1 MTNRREAARAAVEER
16 PAQTAIALRRQE
28 ERTALLRDV
37 TTRLDKQAPR
47 IEAYLAK
54 LQQGDSERFRMAV
67 LEAVAKTPA
76 LIECTPVS
84 IVQAALEAAALGLE
98 PTGILG
104 GAYMVPYKNHG
115 IREAKLI
122 VGYRGYID
130 LIHRAGAVK
139 SIEARVVYEGD
150 AFDVEFGTQKKI
162 RHVPYFVTGRE
173 QGDRRFVYWIAEVD
187 GETIFDV
194 LPMSTIEKA
203 RKASKAGDDG
213 PWVNWYDE
221 MAKKTAI
228 RRAVSILPI
237 SVYEARRAV
246 QLENEAEEEAEAIA
260 GSARGGS
267 GSDAQ
272 TARARAVAMLDGGSV
287 EDAAGQD
294 AAGAEQAPGDPATDE
309 SSGEDDA
316 RSGRRTGSED
326 DDAGLEAA
334 DEALEA
340 KLAEQERD
348 RG

>member
-1 MTNRREAARAAVEER
+1 MTNRRDAARSAVEER
-16 PAQTAIALRRQE
+16 PAQTAIAVRRQE
-28 ERTALLRDV
+28 EKLALLREV
-37 TTRLDKQAPR
+37 TERLDKQAPR

-67 LEAVAKTPA
+67 LEAVSKTPA

-104 GAYMVPYKNHG
+104 GAYLVPYKNHG
-115 IREAKLI
+115 TKEAKLI

-150 AFDVEFGTQKKI
+150 AFDVEFGTTKRI
-162 RHVPYFVTGRE
+162 RHVPYFVRGTD

-194 LPMSTIEKA
+194 LPMTTIEKA
-203 RKASKAGDDG
+203 RKASRAGDDG
-213 PWVNWYDE
+213 PWTNWYDE

-246 QLENEAEEEAEAIA
+246 QLENEAEENAEPIA
-260 GSARGGS
+260 GSARVSS
-267 GSDAQ
+267 GDAQ
-272 TARARAVAMLDGGSV
+272 TARARAVAMLEGGGG
-287 EDAAGQD
+287 DDPAPPATAG
-294 AAGAEQAPGDPATDE
+294 GEQAPADEPTDE
-309 SSGEDDA
+309 SSGGDDV
-316 RSGRRTGSED
+316 RSGRPTGSEPSEEGMD
-326 DDAGLEAA
+326 SEEGLP
-334 DEALEA
+334 D
-340 KLAEQERD
+340 
-348 RG
+348 